1 MNNILNRLLKSL
13 KDKKQILYDSARH
26 KAVDVVEWEISEL
39 ENIFALL
46 IFGSFVGIPTTPSS
60 ITLNLLPHMENEI
73 QLMLEKVVTAA
84 GPISDLFSH
93 LDTP

>member
-1 MNNILNRLLKSL
+1 LPPILDFLRK
-13 KDKKQILYDSARH
+13 KKQLLTDSARS
-26 KAVDVVEWEISEL
+26 KAVDVLEWEISEL

-46 IFGSFVGIPTTPSS
+46 VFGSFVGFPSPPSS
-60 ITLNLLPHMENEI
+60 ITLDLLPYMERDLH
-73 QLMLEKVVTAA
+73 LMLDKVDLAA

>member
-1 MNNILNRLLKSL
+1 MKQLFHKIYKSVQV
-13 KDKKQILYDSARH
+13 KKKIVSDSVRH
-26 KAVDVVEWEISEL
+26 QAIDVLEWETSEL

-46 IFGSFVGIPTTPSS
+46 VFGSFVGLPSTPSS
-60 ITLNLLPHMENEI
+60 ITLNLLPHMEKE
-73 QLMLEKVVTAA
+73 LEKMIEKVETAA